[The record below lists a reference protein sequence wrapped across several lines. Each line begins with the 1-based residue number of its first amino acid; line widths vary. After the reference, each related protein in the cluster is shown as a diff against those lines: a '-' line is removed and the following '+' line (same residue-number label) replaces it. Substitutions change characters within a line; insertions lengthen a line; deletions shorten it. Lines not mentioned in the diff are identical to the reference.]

1 LKSDGRHRERA
12 RGTVQSSPVK
22 PEPFRDLDWEPKRA
36 REIGERA
43 LDLWEQMLER
53 LRELPVSRYQGAE
66 RVHEAVGIAVPDDPM
81 PLDELFGYLREVV
94 LERSMYPGHPGFMAY
109 ITGAGTVPGVAADLL
124 AAGLNQNLGGWRL
137 SPAASEI
144 ELHLT
149 RWLARQFGLPE
160 GSGGLIVSGG
170 AMANFVGLKVARDR
184 KAGWDVR
191 GEGVRAGPQ
200 LVIYGSDEVHSVSQ
214 RAADMLGLGR
224 AAVRQLPT
232 DDGFRLRLDA
242 LRAAVDKDRAVGRHP
257 IAVVASAGTVATG
270 AIDPLEGIA
279 DLCVHNGLWF
289 HVDAAYGGPGVLAD
303 ELRPLYSGIERAD
316 SIAFDPH
323 KWLYTP
329 HSGGCVLVRDFEDM
343 PRSFSIHEHASYVF
357 EDKAR
362 TGTGLDGN
370 EMGPQFSRGFWA
382 LKVWVSLLAHGR
394 KAYARRIA
402 HDVEL
407 ARYLGERVEERP
419 DFERMAPVTLSICC
433 FRYIPEDL
441 PDDPGREEYLD
452 SLNERLMTEIQMD
465 GRVYPSNAVLGGR
478 FTLRACIVNFRTEA
492 EEMDLLLDVAA
503 ELGERLDGEMRPDA
517 LRS

>member
-1 LKSDGRHRERA
+1 MR
-12 RGTVQSSPVK
+12 

-36 REIGERA
+36 REVGERA
-43 LDLWEQMLER
+43 IDLWEELLER

-66 RVHEAVGIAVPDDPM
+66 RVREAVGIPVPDDPM

-109 ITGAGTVPGVAADLL
+109 ITGAGTVPGAAADLI

-144 ELHLT
+144 EQHLT

-160 GSGGLIVSGG
+160 GAGGLIVSGG

-191 GEGVRAGPQ
+191 ADGVRGGPQ
-200 LVIYGSDEVHSVSQ
+200 LMIYGSDEVHSVNQ
-214 RAADMLGLGR
+214 RGADMLGLGR
-224 AAVRQLPT
+224 GAVRQLPT
-232 DDGFRLRLDA
+232 DDEFRLRVET
-242 LRAAVDKDRAVGRHP
+242 LRAAVDEDRSAGRHP

-270 AIDPLEGIA
+270 AIDPLDEIA
-279 DLCVHNGLWF
+279 DVCADQGLWF
-289 HVDAAYGGPGVLAD
+289 HVDGAYGGPGVLAE

-329 HSGGCVLVRDFEDM
+329 HSGGCVLVGDFEDM

-357 EDKAR
+357 EDKER
-362 TGTGLDGN
+362 TGTGLDAN

-407 ARYLGERVEERP
+407 ARYLHSRVEERP
-419 DFERMAPVTLSICC
+419 DFEPMAPVTLSICC
-433 FRYIPEDL
+433 FRYVPKDL
-441 PDDPGREEYLD
+441 PEGSGRKEYLD
-452 SLNERLMTEIQMD
+452 SLNERLMTEMQMD
-465 GRVYPSNAVLGGR
+465 GRVYPSNAVLRGR

-503 ELGERLDGEMRPDA
+503 ELGSKLDAELRPAA
-517 LRS
+517 LHS